1 MNHVVLAQMGGPEGP
16 SAFGPALMMIA
27 IFAIF
32 YFLVIRPQQKRE
44 KEKEDFRGKLK
55 RGDEVIAGG
64 GIYGRVVDLKGPVV
78 WVELAQNVRV
88 KVERRS
94 LEPTAMRPAKTD
106 EKEAHAS

>member
-1 MNHVVLAQMGGPEGP
+1 MNDVVLAQMAGPEGP
-16 SAFGPALMMIA
+16 SAFGPALMMVA

-44 KEKEDFRGKLK
+44 KQKDDFRAALK
-55 RGDEVIAGG
+55 RGDEVLAG

-78 WVELAQNVRV
+78 WVELAPNVRV

-94 LEPTAMRPAKTD
+94 LEPVAAVRAPKAD
-106 EKEAHAS
+106 EKEGGAS